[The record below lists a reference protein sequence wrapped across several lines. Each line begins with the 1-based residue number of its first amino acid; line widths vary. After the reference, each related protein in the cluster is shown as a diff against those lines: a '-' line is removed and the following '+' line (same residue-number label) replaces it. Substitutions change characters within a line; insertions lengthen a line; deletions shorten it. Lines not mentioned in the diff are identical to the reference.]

1 LNIAA
6 VGKPREDSLDEIRLS
21 VGCVGMKAERL
32 LELEEKIAGA
42 KLQDALKAI
51 GDSRSYLSDRL
62 QPVDDLLGSAEYK
75 LYLTEV
81 LLGRAI
87 EELIRGNG
95 GSHA

>member
-1 LNIAA
+1 
-6 VGKPREDSLDEIRLS
+6 
-21 VGCVGMKAERL
+21 MKAERL